1 MMETNLQSQFL
12 PIVNEVNEQAIYLDE
27 NELTYKIS
35 NYDEL
40 KSRLEQL
47 QQSSENYI
55 YNEDDRQDVKKFKAE
70 INKFEKKIRKKIKE
84 EQTQLFGNVDASKK
98 ELVTLLNSI
107 KSNIETGII
116 EEDKRYREAKDTAL
130 REIFDEAKDA
140 YDHFKESDFTYD
152 DISIKK
158 WLNRSK
164 SESSVIAEMND
175 RINTL
180 DALLAELKEINRVT
194 TDKDLIL
201 HTLNKQKWNSLATL
215 NDLKTQFDEEDARLE
230 RKLREKEE
238 RERKQQEKQEQ
249 ERLKKQYEEE
259 HIVETAS
266 IIIAKKDLKR
276 VKDTLDRLNI
286 SYELGD

>member
-164 SESSVIAEMND
+164 SENSVIAEMND

-259 HIVETAS
+259 HVVETAS

>member
-164 SESSVIAEMND
+164 SENSVIAEMND

>member
-1 MMETNLQSQFL
+1 METNLQSQFL

-27 NELTYKIS
+27 DELTYKIS

-164 SESSVIAEMND
+164 SENSVIAEMND

-180 DALLAELKEINRVT
+180 DSLLAELKEINRVT

-249 ERLKKQYEEE
+249 ERIKKQYEEE

>member
-27 NELTYKIS
+27 DELTYKIS

-164 SESSVIAEMND
+164 SENNVIAEMND

-215 NDLKTQFDEEDARLE
+215 SDLKTQFDEEDARLE

-259 HIVETAS
+259 HVVETAS

>member
-1 MMETNLQSQFL
+1 METNLQSQFL

-84 EQTQLFGNVDASKK
+84 EQTQLFGNVDVSKK

-164 SESSVIAEMND
+164 SENSVIAEMND

>member
-1 MMETNLQSQFL
+1 METNLQSQFL

>member
-1 MMETNLQSQFL
+1 METNLQSQFL

-164 SESSVIAEMND
+164 SENSVIAEMND

>member
-1 MMETNLQSQFL
+1 METNLQSQFL

-27 NELTYKIS
+27 DELTYKIS

-164 SESSVIAEMND
+164 SENNVIAEMND

-215 NDLKTQFDEEDARLE
+215 SDLKTQFDEEDARLE

-259 HIVETAS
+259 HVVETAS

>member
-1 MMETNLQSQFL
+1 METNLQSQFL

-27 NELTYKIS
+27 DELTYKIS

-84 EQTQLFGNVDASKK
+84 EQTQLFGNIDASKK

-130 REIFDEAKDA
+130 REIFNEAKDA

-259 HIVETAS
+259 HVVETAS

>member
-27 NELTYKIS
+27 DELTYKIS

-259 HIVETAS
+259 HVVETAS

>member
-1 MMETNLQSQFL
+1 METNLQSQFL

-215 NDLKTQFDEEDARLE
+215 NDLKTQFDEDDARLE

-238 RERKQQEKQEQ
+238 RERKHQEKQEQ

-259 HIVETAS
+259 HVVETAS

>member
-1 MMETNLQSQFL
+1 METNLQSQFL

-116 EEDKRYREAKDTAL
+116 EEDKRYREAKDIAL

-259 HIVETAS
+259 HVVETAS

>member
-1 MMETNLQSQFL
+1 M
-12 PIVNEVNEQAIYLDE
+12 
-27 NELTYKIS
+27 
-35 NYDEL
+35 
-40 KSRLEQL
+40 
-47 QQSSENYI
+47 
-55 YNEDDRQDVKKFKAE
+55 
-70 INKFEKKIRKKIKE
+70 
-84 EQTQLFGNVDASKK
+84 
-98 ELVTLLNSI
+98 
-107 KSNIETGII
+107 
-116 EEDKRYREAKDTAL
+116 

-249 ERLKKQYEEE
+249 ERIKKQYEEE

>member
-1 MMETNLQSQFL
+1 METNLQSQFL

-27 NELTYKIS
+27 DELTYKIS

-84 EQTQLFGNVDASKK
+84 EQTQLFGNIDASKK

-164 SESSVIAEMND
+164 SENSVIAEMND

-180 DALLAELKEINRVT
+180 DSLLAELKEINRVT

-249 ERLKKQYEEE
+249 ERIKKQYEEE

>member
-12 PIVNEVNEQAIYLDE
+12 PIVNKVNEQAIYLDE

-164 SESSVIAEMND
+164 SENSVIAEMND

>member
-1 MMETNLQSQFL
+1 METNLQSQFL
-12 PIVNEVNEQAIYLDE
+12 PIVNKVNEQAIYLDE

-164 SESSVIAEMND
+164 SENSVIAEMND

>member
-164 SESSVIAEMND
+164 SENSVIAEMND

-180 DALLAELKEINRVT
+180 NALLAELKEINRVT

>member
-12 PIVNEVNEQAIYLDE
+12 PIVNKVNEQAIYLDE

-130 REIFDEAKDA
+130 REIF
-140 YDHFKESDFTYD
+140 
-152 DISIKK
+152 
-158 WLNRSK
+158 
-164 SESSVIAEMND
+164 
-175 RINTL
+175 
-180 DALLAELKEINRVT
+180 
-194 TDKDLIL
+194 
-201 HTLNKQKWNSLATL
+201 
-215 NDLKTQFDEEDARLE
+215 
-230 RKLREKEE
+230 
-238 RERKQQEKQEQ
+238 
-249 ERLKKQYEEE
+249 
-259 HIVETAS
+259 
-266 IIIAKKDLKR
+266 
-276 VKDTLDRLNI
+276 
-286 SYELGD
+286 

>member
-1 MMETNLQSQFL
+1 METNLQSQFL

-27 NELTYKIS
+27 DELTYKIS
-35 NYDEL
+35 NYNEL

-55 YNEDDRQDVKKFKAE
+55 YNENDRQDVKKFKAE

-164 SESSVIAEMND
+164 SESSVISEMND

-259 HIVETAS
+259 HVVETAS

>member
-1 MMETNLQSQFL
+1 METNLQSQFL

-164 SESSVIAEMND
+164 SENSVIAEMND

-215 NDLKTQFDEEDARLE
+215 NDLKIQFDEEDARLE

-259 HIVETAS
+259 HVVETAS

>member
-1 MMETNLQSQFL
+1 METNLQSQFL

-27 NELTYKIS
+27 DELTYKIS

-180 DALLAELKEINRVT
+180 DALLTELKEINRVT

-259 HIVETAS
+259 HVVETAS

>member
-1 MMETNLQSQFL
+1 METNLQSQFL

-27 NELTYKIS
+27 DELTYKIS

-164 SESSVIAEMND
+164 SENNVIAEMND

-249 ERLKKQYEEE
+249 ERIKKQYEEE

>member
-164 SESSVIAEMND
+164 GENSVIAEMND

-238 RERKQQEKQEQ
+238 RERKQREKQEQ

-259 HIVETAS
+259 NIVETAS